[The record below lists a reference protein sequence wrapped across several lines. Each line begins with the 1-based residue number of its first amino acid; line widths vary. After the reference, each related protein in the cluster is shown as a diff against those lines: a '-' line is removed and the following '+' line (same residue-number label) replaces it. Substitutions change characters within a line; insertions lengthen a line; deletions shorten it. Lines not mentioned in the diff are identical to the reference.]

1 MRNMKNGS
9 HSTDR
14 WGSIFKQTEQR
25 VVCGW
30 EQVKN
35 CSCFALLLP
44 LEKVSSCHNCL
55 VEEFGL
61 KFFFGFFF
69 LLDVTQD
76 LVQLTKRKKAER
88 VDIFL

>member
-35 CSCFALLLP
+35 CSCFALLP

-61 KFFFGFFF
+61 KFF
-69 LLDVTQD
+69 LLVTQD
-76 LVQLTKRKKAER
+76 LVELTKRKKAER